1 MKTASL
7 SVLGA
12 CALALSAA
20 APGFAIQPDD
30 ALEGF
35 RQTGQ
40 TQSCVALTRVRSMK
54 PIDDHRLLVE
64 MRGGATYLNTVSNRC
79 SNMDR
84 SYTYLEYRT
93 SGSQLCRGEILT
105 VVDSGSRTMAGSC
118 SLGEFER
125 LEPVEP
131 AAS

>member
-35 RQTGQ
+35 RQTGEAVN
-40 TQSCVALTRVRSMK
+40 CVNLRQIRS
-54 PIDDHRLLVE
+54 INAVDESHFLVE
-64 MRGGATYLNTVSNRC
+64 MRGGQTYLNETRGRC
-79 SNMDR
+79 SGADKRFN
-84 SYTYLEYRT
+84 YLEYRT
-93 SGSQLCRGEILT
+93 SGSQLCRGEI
-105 VVDSGSRTMAGSC
+105 VRVRDQQNSFMAGSC
-118 SLGEFER
+118 SFGSFER
-125 LEPVEP
+125 LEEIEP
-131 AAS
+131 AGA